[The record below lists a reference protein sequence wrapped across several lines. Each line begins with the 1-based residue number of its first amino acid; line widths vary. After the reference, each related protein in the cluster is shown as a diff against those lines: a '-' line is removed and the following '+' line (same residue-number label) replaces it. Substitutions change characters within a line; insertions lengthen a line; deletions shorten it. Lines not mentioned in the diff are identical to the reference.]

1 MDALLSTRPRIA
13 IFDDLKRDYS
23 GIPEHMRGR
32 MRAYVE
38 GGIPPGD
45 FLRLC
50 IQNNYHDAA
59 GWGDDI
65 NQAHLL
71 DYIKFFYN
79 SVPAR
84 CHGSVEAYDCWIAV
98 GGLRGIL
105 EGHKNG

>member
-1 MDALLSTRPRIA
+1 MGTRQGVA
-13 IFDDLKRDYS
+13 VFDDLKRDYS
-23 GIPEHMRGR
+23 GIPEHMRGA
-32 MRAYVE
+32 MLAYVE
-38 GGIPPGD
+38 DGIPPGY

-59 GWGDDI
+59 GRGDDI

-84 CHGSVEAYDCWIAV
+84 CHGSVEAYDYWIAV
-98 GGLRGIL
+98 GGLRGIMA
-105 EGHKNG
+105 GRKDG